1 MRKTP
6 PILSL
11 LLIVSSLAGTS
22 TAQARPHASAGSSR
36 GRYIVVFKDGV
47 AAPGALASTLAVGGG
62 ADIHQVFRQGVKGY
76 DATMSLDDAASLG
89 ADPRVAYVVPDGK
102 LSGPRGEAAPNAAST
117 QFVSASVRR
126 IQGTTSS
133 AASGDGTGDVPINI
147 AVLDSGVQPRHPDLN
162 VAGSVDCTG
171 HNQLRDLFGHGTFVA
186 GVIGAKDNGIGT
198 VGIVPGAR
206 IWSVRVLNR
215 NNFGMDSWLLCAIE
229 WVTSTRTDADPTND
243 IAVANMSLGGPG
255 ADDHHCGQ
263 VNDDP
268 IHQAIC
274 ASVAAGVTY
283 VAAAGN
289 QAQDFS
295 RSFPASYQEV
305 LTATGMADDDGLAGG
320 FGPNLDALA
329 CTAGGT
335 QRDDAPAVFSNFTRE
350 ASDRSHTVAAP
361 SVCIRATYKDSQ
373 YAVWSG
379 TSFAS
384 PLVTG
389 TVALCIYY
397 GPCTN
402 MTPAQI
408 VHQIV
413 HDAQAFGHQNPDYGF
428 RGDPRHSYTH
438 RYYGYLI
445 HAGSY

>member
-1 MRKTP
+1 MRRTP
-6 PILSL
+6 PIVAL
-11 LLIVSSLAGTS
+11 LLLVASLAGAS
-22 TAQARPHASAGSSR
+22 SGQPALAAAAPSPRARF
-36 GRYIVVFKDGV
+36 IVVFNDDV
-47 AAPGALASTLAVGGG
+47 AAPGVLASTLAVGEG
-62 ADIHQVFRQGVKGY
+62 AVIHQVFRLGVTGY
-76 DATMSLDDAASLG
+76 AATMSLSAAASLR

-102 LSGPRGEAAPNAAST
+102 ISAPAAEAAPNAATT
-117 QFVSASVRR
+117 QFVSSSVRR
-126 IQGTTSS
+126 IEGTTSS
-133 AASGDGTGDVPINI
+133 AASGDGAGEVPINI
-147 AVLDSGVQPRHPDLN
+147 AVLDSGVQPHHPDLN

-171 HNQLRDLFGHGTFVA
+171 HNRPTDVFGHGTFVA
-186 GVIGAKDNGIGT
+186 GVIGAKDNDFGT

-206 IWSVRVLNR
+206 IWSVRVLNHA
-215 NNFGMDSWLLCAIE
+215 NAGDDSWLLCAIE
-229 WVTSTRTDADPTND
+229 WVTATRTDADPTND

-263 VNDDP
+263 VNHDP

-289 QAQDFS
+289 AAEDFN
-295 RSFPASYQEV
+295 RSFPANYDEV
-305 LTATGMADDDGLAGG
+305 LTATGMADDDGQPGG
-320 FGPNLDALA
+320 LGPNLDYGA

-335 QRDDAPAVFSNFTRE
+335 QRDDAPAGFSNFTHTKG
-350 ASDRSHTVAAP
+350 DRDHMVAAP
-361 SVCIRATYKDSQ
+361 SVCIRSTYKDSQ

-384 PLVTG
+384 PLVSG
-389 TVALCIYY
+389 TVALCIFY

-402 MTPAQI
+402 ETPQQI
-408 VHQIV
+408 VHRVVRDTQSFNRR
-413 HDAQAFGHQNPDYGF
+413 HHAYGF
-428 RGDPRHSYTH
+428 RGDPLHNPTH